1 MTDTAQKTDAAW
13 KKDEKYNIIGTATN
27 IVVVETATGRF
38 ARLTIDRGAK
48 GLLSAK
54 LKDGALAKFE
64 AAGFGEGSS
73 VDFFGYFQK
82 STWTGQD
89 GKLRTSKTFE
99 VVSVST
105 PKTPEEIA
113 ALRAAKAARM
123 GDEALAAQAPVV
135 QAPAMTGDE
144 IPF

>member
-1 MTDTAQKTDAAW
+1 MTNTAQKTDAVQ

-27 IVVVETATGRF
+27 IAVVQTATGRF

-54 LKDGALAKFE
+54 LKDNALAKFE

-89 GKLRTSKTFE
+89 GKIRTSKTFE
-99 VVSVST
+99 VLSVSK

-113 ALRAAKAARM
+113 ALKAAKAARM
-123 GDEALAAQAPVV
+123 VGETPMAQVAAP